1 MICRVFGVT
10 KVLLVSMVA
19 HSIWTEGIAY
29 AQEQLS
35 PTLPSSEAKL
45 LADTVFWANNYGQ

>member
-10 KVLLVSMVA
+10 EVLLVSMAA

-35 PTLPSSEAKL
+35 PTLPS
-45 LADTVFWANNYGQ
+45 